1 MYCYMRNKVGLNQQQ
16 VKGLAGGYMHDV
28 QTSVCSEL
36 HTLSGGDMCMF
47 GPVTQ
52 VLVLRLV

>member
-1 MYCYMRNKVGLNQQQ
+1 MRNKFGLNQEQ

-36 HTLSGGDMCMF
+36 HTLSGGDMCSSV
-47 GPVTQ
+47 PQ
-52 VLVLRLV
+52 LLVLRLV